1 MGNIQILSTLE
12 NLVNQ
17 KKAIFH
23 SSSTVFLAIFNGELD
38 IDTEI
43 SLLNHF
49 LLKRGVSDV
58 VARCELRDLSG
69 DILNSFN
76 ITMNEERTYSIKVSS
91 IVKTNFIGSIYIFFN
106 SSENLAV
113 PFCAVTGVIKSPN
126 SICGLHTY
134 GRRLEQKELGTK
146 IDLKETVETGWI
158 IKDTKNTR
166 SFAVMHGGQFELN
179 LNIKI
184 ECSNNHGEI
193 IYIEFEKKLEPF
205 GTLLLITQD
214 LSSSII
220 GHLNGKRGHAKVFI
234 EGLEGVFPR
243 MLCGNYAV
251 KTFINNKI
259 IDANEIQFTH
269 TNFDFSTISQPDSV
283 GNFGYYNQP
292 SLPNGYG
299 IVYPVETFKK
309 IEINRERYISNTIH
323 NINVNSMEQASI
335 KSLNDNLPSRFVT
348 AAVGVWD
355 NSILESE
362 CSTGI
367 YIEEYLRSPSHW
379 HWGLLKPG
387 FETGEAVIS
396 LILNKFNRNEDLS
409 RVIKLKFFGED
420 GFILEK
426 DITVNE
432 SIKIDAMDMLP
443 RNLPKGALWYVLT
456 SEKIEDINAYST
468 FYPNGKSG
476 FTEHAF

>member
-1 MGNIQILSTLE
+1 MGNIQVLSTLE
-12 NLVNQ
+12 NIVNQ

-23 SSSTVFLAIFNGELD
+23 SSSTVFLGIFNGELG

-76 ITMNEERTYSIKVSS
+76 IAMNEERTYSIKLSN

-126 SICGLHTY
+126 SVCGLHTY

-184 ECSNNHGEI
+184 ECSNNQGAMI
-193 IYIEFEKKLEPF
+193 CIEFEKKLEPF
-205 GTLLLITQD
+205 GTLLLIPQD
-214 LSSSII
+214 LSSLII
-220 GHLNGKRGHAKVFI
+220 GHLNGKKGHAKIFI
-234 EGLEGVFPR
+234 KGLEGVFPR

-251 KTFINNKI
+251 KTVTNNKI
-259 IDANEIQFTH
+259 IDASEIQFTH
-269 TNFDFSTISQPDSV
+269 TNFDFSNVSQPDSD

-299 IVYPVETFKK
+299 IVYPVETPKT
-309 IEINRERYISNTIH
+309 IEINREIYISNTIH

-335 KSLNDNLPSRFVT
+335 KSLNDNLPSRFVA

-367 YIEEYLRSPSHW
+367 FIEEYLRSPTHW

-387 FETGEAVIS
+387 FETGEVVIS
-396 LILNKFNRNEDLS
+396 IILNKFNRNEDLS

-420 GFILEK
+420 GYILEK

-443 RNLPKGALWYVLT
+443 RILPKGALWYVLT
-456 SEKIEDINAYST
+456 SEKLEDINAFST